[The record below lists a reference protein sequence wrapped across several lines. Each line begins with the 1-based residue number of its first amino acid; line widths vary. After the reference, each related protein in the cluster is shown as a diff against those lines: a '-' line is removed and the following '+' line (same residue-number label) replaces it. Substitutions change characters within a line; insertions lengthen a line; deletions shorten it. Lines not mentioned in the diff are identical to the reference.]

1 MPDEL
6 NAAAAGSPP
15 AEAPTATAVDDPN
28 LVKAMEHGYVEPA
41 PVSHQERAMAL
52 VESFEHAAAN
62 NAPVTPAMLA
72 ELRAVLLG

>member
-28 LVKAMEHGYVEPA
+28 LTKAIEHGYKEPEPISREKRVA
-41 PVSHQERAMAL
+41 AL
-52 VESFEHAAAN
+52 IFEFEHAAAS
-62 NAPVTPAMLA
+62 NAPISPAMLT
-72 ELRAVLLG
+72 ELRSLLLD